1 MRKRTFLGVLAASAL
16 LLAGQGPA
24 AAAPVG
30 RILNEG
36 APDTIPGRYIVGLYG
51 GTSLTAS
58 AESLVAGEARTLTGR
73 YGGKIGYVYSASLR
87 GFSAAMSEQQ
97 AKRLAADPKV
107 EFVQQSLWVRRA
119 TVPTANI
126 YGASRPAAN
135 IYGAVRGAT
144 RQLPAGEQPNP
155 PSWGLDRIDGVKD
168 RTYKYPNTGTGVTVY
183 NTDSE
188 LNTDHAAFEG
198 RARSGYDFVDEDAE
212 VNECKNQFDQGHGT
226 HTAGTSSS
234 EAYGV
239 AKDVT
244 VVGVKVLGCD
254 GNAPDADSIQGVEWV
269 TRNAVKPA
277 VANASWT
284 SGGAYADPEGVNRAV
299 KASIASGITWVV
311 AAGNDNGGNACTP
324 SPAKVPE
331 AITVASTD
339 ENDNR
344 SSFSNLGSCVD
355 LFAPGG
361 NITSA
366 SNSSNTGSKGMSGTS
381 MAAPHVTGASA
392 LYLAANPSATPQQ
405 VRDGLVS
412 QALSGVVKNPGTGSP
427 NKLLDV
433 SKIGGSGPPP
443 AGVPV
448 AAFTSNCTDST
459 LECSFDGSGSKDEGG
474 SIATYRWDFGDGT
487 TGDGVKPA
495 AHKYAKAG
503 SYSVKLTVTDNEG
516 KTDDEVRAVQV
527 GQSAG
532 SPPVAAFSVSCF
544 YQKCD
549 FDAATSRDPDND
561 IAGYAWKFGDNQ
573 TGTGAKLSHNYP
585 AAQATYTAQLT
596 VTDRAGNSAAVT
608 RKIQCYSVGAQA
620 LCFAS

>member
-1 MRKRTFLGVLAASAL
+1 MRKRTILGVLAAVAL
-16 LLAGQGPA
+16 LLAGQSPA
-24 AAAPVG
+24 AAAPIG

-58 AESLVAGEARTLTGR
+58 AESMVAGEARGLTDR
-73 YGGKIGYVYSASLR
+73 YGGKIGYVYSATLR
-87 GFSAAMSEQQ
+87 GFSAAMSEAQ

-107 EFVQQSLWVRRA
+107 EFVQQSLWVHRA
-119 TVPTANI
+119 TVPMANV
-126 YGASRPAAN
+126 Y
-135 IYGAVRGAT
+135 GAT
-144 RQLPAGEQPNP
+144 RSTAAGRALAGEQPNP

-168 RTYKYPNTGTGVTVY
+168 RAYKYPNTGTGVTVY

-188 LNTDHAAFEG
+188 LNTDHVAFEG
-198 RARSGYDFVDEDAE
+198 RAKSGYDFVDEDPN
-212 VNECKNQFDQGHGT
+212 VNECKGQFDQGHGT

-234 EAYGV
+234 ETYGV

-244 VVGVKVLGCD
+244 VIGVKVLGCD
-254 GNAPDADSIQGVEWV
+254 GNAPDADGIQGIEWV
-269 TRNAVKPA
+269 TKNAVKPA

-284 SGGAYADPEGVNRAV
+284 SGGANADPEGVNRAV
-299 KASIASGITWVV
+299 KASIAAGITWAV
-311 AAGNDNGGNACTP
+311 AAGNNGGDACSV
-324 SPAKVPE
+324 SPAKVAE

-355 LFAPGG
+355 IFAPGG
-361 NITSA
+361 SITSA

-381 MAAPHVTGASA
+381 MAAPHVTGAAA
-392 LYLAANPSATPQQ
+392 LYLAANPTATPQQ

-412 QALSGVVKNPGTGSP
+412 LAMSGVVKNPGTGSP

-443 AGVPV
+443 VGVPV
-448 AAFTSNCTDST
+448 AAFTASCTDST
-459 LECSFDGSGSKDEGG
+459 LACAFDGSASSDEGG
-474 SIATYRWDFGDGT
+474 SITAYRWDFGDGS
-487 TGDGVKPA
+487 TGEGVKPA

-503 SYSVKLTVTDNEG
+503 SYSVKLTVTDNDG
-516 KTDDEVRAVQV
+516 KTDDEVKSVQV

-549 FDAATSRDPDND
+549 FDAASSRDPDND
-561 IAGYAWKFGDNQ
+561 IAGYAWKFGDAQ
-573 TGTGAKLSHNYP
+573 TGTGTKVSHNYP
-585 AAQATYTAQLT
+585 AGQATYTAELT
-596 VTDRAGNSAAVT
+596 VTDRAGNSASAT
-608 RKIQCYSVGAQA
+608 KRIQCFSAGAQA